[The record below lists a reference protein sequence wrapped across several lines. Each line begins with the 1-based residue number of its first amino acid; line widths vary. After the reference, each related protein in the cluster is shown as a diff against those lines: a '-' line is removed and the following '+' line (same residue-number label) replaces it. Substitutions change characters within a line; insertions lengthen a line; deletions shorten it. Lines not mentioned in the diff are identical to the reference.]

1 MKKIVLIFLLLTGCT
16 LKTTAHISAVYF
28 VHGQGALSAQ
38 DLQAHPEVIV
48 VQTFDDFKKHIS
60 QKIALWIDKNVTPF
74 NAEQQKWINEAP
86 QAYYPIVL
94 IGTSDTIYAFRDLL
108 AICCFMGPAG
118 TYIGY
123 DAPGFSVI
131 QSKMPKEPNT
141 PGIVFLEGYN
151 QKPTVQSILAITNA
165 LLEGRLQPTPIAS
178 FVAPAT
184 PTLEQ

>member
-1 MKKIVLIFLLLTGCT
+1 MKKLVLIFLLLTGCT
-16 LKTTAHISAVYF
+16 FTTTHISAVYF

-48 VQTFDDFKKHIS
+48 VQTFDELKKYVS
-60 QKIALWIDKNVTPF
+60 RKTAVWIDKNVTPF

-94 IGTSDTIYAFRDLL
+94 IGTSDTLYAFRDSLG
-108 AICCFMGPAG
+108 ICCFMGPAG
-118 TYIGY
+118 IYPGY
-123 DAPGFSVI
+123 DTPGFSVI
-131 QSKMPKEPNT
+131 QSKKPKEPST
-141 PGIVFLEGYN
+141 PATIFLEGYS